1 MECFCLHCERIRLND
16 PFYLPR
22 FSVQH
27 KDCIRTTISLIDE
40 TSTTTE
46 MTFSIIGDPLPLTR
60 SVHNEL
66 FYSHNEIISF
76 RDCIDSLIIGHIF
89 NPFLHSDTLQM
100 EIYFHPLQQ
109 DFFIPKEVLTSLADQ
124 IEQALSG
131 LLYPNLGQ
139 VHQVLTYRSPTSS
152 NMGMMTISLKNEIDP
167 INDNDFDY

>member
-1 MECFCLHCERIRLND
+1 MECFCLYCERIRLND
-16 PFYLPR
+16 PLYHPR

-27 KDCIRTTISLIDE
+27 EDFIRTTISLIDE

-46 MTFSIIGDPLPLTR
+46 MMFSIIGDPLPLTR
-60 SVHNEL
+60 SVNNEL
-66 FYSHNEIISF
+66 FYSPNEIMSF

-89 NPFLHSDTLQM
+89 HPFLHSDTLQM

-109 DFFIPKEVLTSLADQ
+109 DIFIPKDVLTSLAEQ

-152 NMGMMTISLKNEIDP
+152 DMGMMSIFLKNEIDL
-167 INDNDFDY
+167 INDNDYDY